1 VTARGSR
8 GAAYLRV
15 REIVHGEIRYDVS
28 GEFVKT
34 VWLCC

>member
-1 VTARGSR
+1 VTASR
-8 GAAYLRV
+8 ATRRRSPDA
-15 REIVHGEIRYDVS
+15 RETVHGEIRYDVS